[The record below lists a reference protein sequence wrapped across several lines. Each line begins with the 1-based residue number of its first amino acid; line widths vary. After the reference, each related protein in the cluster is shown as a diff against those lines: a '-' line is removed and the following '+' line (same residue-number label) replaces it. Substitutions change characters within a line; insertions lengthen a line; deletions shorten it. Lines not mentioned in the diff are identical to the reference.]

1 MLKSF
6 LSRYKY
12 YVIGAL
18 VVFVLLTLFLVF
30 PSEAPQSGA
39 LHYQLF

>member
-18 VVFVLLTLFLVF
+18 VVFVLLTLLLIFT
-30 PSEAPQSGA
+30 SEGPQSGA
-39 LHYQLF
+39 FNYQIF

>member
-18 VVFVLLTLFLVF
+18 VVFLLLTLFLIF
-30 PSEAPQSGA
+30 TSEGPQSGA
-39 LHYQLF
+39 FNYQIF